1 MRLLRIVRH
10 AARSYGPPLLLLAAL
25 ACSKKQDQK
34 GRPSVPV
41 SITKAK
47 KTDVPYVIEANGVV
61 IPTQSSAVTSQVE
74 GIIQHVGFREGQD
87 VVKGQ
92 VLFQI
97 DARPYRAA
105 YMQTVANLARDRAN
119 AENALRE
126 SQRYASLVAQ
136 DYVTREQAD
145 QQRANAAAG
154 AATAAATEASVQT
167 AKFNLDNTTI
177 RAPISGRTG
186 ALLVRE
192 GNVVHASGS
201 TPLVVINQISPLLV
215 RFAIPATQLP
225 LLQKYGSA
233 GGLSVVATQSSG
245 ATTVDTTGSGAI
257 GLSVGGDP
265 GVPGGGGPPG
275 SGSSSTQPGGPG
287 SGGPGTG
294 GAPVTSS
301 ALSAITQPEHG
312 TLSFIDNAVDT
323 TTGTV
328 VLKASFANPNKRL
341 WIGEF
346 VATQLK
352 LFVEQ
357 NALVVPTQA
366 VVTGQQ
372 GAYVYVVT
380 DSNTAQQRSVT
391 VERNAGSLAVIAA
404 GLRDGER
411 VVTEG
416 QSRLTPNAKVSLNT
430 PQGVPLN
437 GAGGPGG
444 GRRGAGG
451 AAGQGGARQGGAGR
465 AGGGNRPAGS
475 ARPGAAASGAPAN
488 APQ

>member
-1 MRLLRIVRH
+1 M
-10 AARSYGPPLLLLAAL
+10 
-25 ACSKKQDQK
+25 
-34 GRPSVPV
+34 
-41 SITKAK
+41 
-47 KTDVPYVIEANGVV
+47 
-61 IPTQSSAVTSQVE
+61 
-74 GIIQHVGFREGQD
+74 
-87 VVKGQ
+87 
-92 VLFQI
+92 
-97 DARPYRAA
+97 
-105 YMQTVANLARDRAN
+105 
-119 AENALRE
+119 
-126 SQRYASLVAQ
+126 
-136 DYVTREQAD
+136 
-145 QQRANAAAG
+145 
-154 AATAAATEASVQT
+154 
-167 AKFNLDNTTI
+167 
-177 RAPISGRTG
+177 
-186 ALLVRE
+186 
-192 GNVVHASGS
+192 
-201 TPLVVINQISPLLV
+201 
-215 RFAIPATQLP
+215 
-225 LLQKYGSA
+225 
-233 GGLSVVATQSSG
+233 
-245 ATTVDTTGSGAI
+245 DTTGSGAI
-257 GLSVGGDP
+257 GLSVSGDP

-275 SGSSSTQPGGPG
+275 SGSASAPA
-287 SGGPGTG
+287 GGPGTG

-341 WIGEF
+341 WVGEF
-346 VATQLK
+346 VSTQLK

-380 DSNTAQQRSVT
+380 DSDTAQQRPVT

-437 GAGGPGG
+437 GAGGAAG
-444 GRRGAGG
+444 GRRGGG
-451 AAGQGGARQGGAGR
+451 AAGRVAHVR
-465 AGGGNRPAGS
+465 AAPRVRRCRPAGGS
-475 ARPGAAASGAPAN
+475 GVRGAAASGAPAN